1 MTKQGRYRIQTVSQM
16 TGISTAT
23 LRAWERRY
31 GIPKP
36 VRGESSSYRLYSE
49 DEVSMLKKLKTLCD
63 QGLAPSEAIPLLS
76 EDVGSLEHYDALL
89 KKNAEAQ
96 AEAQA
101 ELSSTQDFSHQT
113 QEIKVADSAF
123 RQTPMSKS
131 DGLRQAITQDPKISQ
146 TIDLILKAILDYQP
160 IALENHIRSALGLG
174 SPKWVFDEIF
184 APVLVKIGDLWSI
197 GQLSIAQEHL
207 ASEYIGNA
215 TRDLLRLVQSDEG
228 QKLILLACVENEFHT
243 LPLYGSALHF
253 IQWGYR
259 VVILGAN
266 TPARALKESIMA
278 IKPHAIGLS
287 ITQKISLE
295 QAKPLMQG
303 YADVFEDL
311 PWMLGGQGC
320 DHLKHY
326 VEKLGGLVAL
336 GSPQEIKQ
344 KLEIS
349 ISLQR

>member
-76 EDVGSLEHYDALL
+76 EDIGSLEHYDALL

-96 AEAQA
+96 SEI
-101 ELSSTQDFSHQT
+101 SSNQDFSQQT

-123 RQTPMSKS
+123 KQSPSAKS
-131 DGLRQAITQDPKISQ
+131 DGARQAIPQDPKISQ
-146 TIDLILKAILDYQP
+146 TIDLILKAILEYQP

-184 APVLVKIGDLWSI
+184 ATVLVKIGDLWSI
-197 GQLSIAQEHL
+197 GQLSIANYHRYQVQV
-207 ASEYIGNA
+207 SK
-215 TRDLLRLVQSDEG
+215 LRE
-228 QKLILLACVENEFHT
+228 
-243 LPLYGSALHF
+243 
-253 IQWGYR
+253 R
-259 VVILGAN
+259 
-266 TPARALKESIMA
+266 
-278 IKPHAIGLS
+278 
-287 ITQKISLE
+287 
-295 QAKPLMQG
+295 
-303 YADVFEDL
+303 
-311 PWMLGGQGC
+311 
-320 DHLKHY
+320 
-326 VEKLGGLVAL
+326 
-336 GSPQEIKQ
+336 
-344 KLEIS
+344 
-349 ISLQR
+349 